1 MATNVLSDTIYMN
14 GLFNG
19 REDNSSRARIPS
31 TMAIDIN
38 VTALSGNWSREYS
51 LNMYDGA
58 KHQYFCPFR
67 YLTLKAAYSVTMN
80 IFRKKIFSF

>member
-58 KHQYFCPFR
+58 KHQYFF
-67 YLTLKAAYSVTMN
+67 
-80 IFRKKIFSF
+80 